1 MKICDVIS
9 FEFIFFIYY
18 FIFSLRVPV
27 DALESLRQS
36 CESVG
41 PNDGFLEQVMQDML
55 NKPI

>member
-1 MKICDVIS
+1 MLS
-9 FEFIFFIYY
+9 LLYFIFFIYY